1 MKEPRKVTVFND
13 REGLRM
19 TYPSM
24 CRAAKALDVDVSRI
38 SRAARTG
45 QWVFCPGQAVRVR
58 PA

>member
-1 MKEPRKVTVFND
+1 MREPRKVTVLND
-13 REGLRM
+13 RIGIRE

-45 QWVFCPGQAVRVR
+45 QWVFCPGQVVRVR
-58 PA
+58 LT

>member
-24 CRAAKALDVDVSRI
+24 CKAAKALDVDVSRV

-45 QWVFCPGQAVRVR
+45 QWLFTPGMSVRVK
-58 PA
+58 A